1 MSLYPQVSPHA
12 FQDTGKIIAIHGGR
26 KIFPP
31 LPCFAV
37 EAIQSLKGHGINHI
51 ALCPNLNVCFLY
63 RVWVMNQLYMPRLY
77 RLWWRGGNRDN
88 RTKPIRMTERRRNH
102 HDRAQLDHFRDNKA
116 SEITAQNL
124 PLFGIKET
132 MKRHKQ
138 TFQAKQRPRNGG
150 LIKKHPARLANR
162 FTGRPY
168 RPGGIWIS
176 TDRTIGNAPIL
187 HALPVQKQQRNRY
200 QRLSVTTV
208 STVTEMITRAR
219 ESRFA
224 TPFVPLDTSATTA
237 HHARAAAT
245 SVAGRGN
252 PNLQRQTGRIHAV
265 FVCLHSPFAVMG
277 GRGRE
282 AHACWFRCSQFPT
295 RPLPLAHAWKHRRA
309 SLPQRKG

>member
-176 TDRTIGNAPIL
+176 TDRTIGNVPIL

-208 STVTEMITRAR
+208 STVTEMMTVAPAR
-219 ESRFA
+219 ESQNA
-224 TPFVPLDTSATTA
+224 PPLTPPPARRTIAAPLQHQRPAL
-237 HHARAAAT
+237 
-245 SVAGRGN
+245 AG
-252 PNLQRQTGRIHAV
+252 
-265 FVCLHSPFAVMG
+265 
-277 GRGRE
+277 
-282 AHACWFRCSQFPT
+282 
-295 RPLPLAHAWKHRRA
+295 
-309 SLPQRKG
+309 